1 MGLFLLV
8 FEWYVKP
15 CHLKKSSRS
24 CTSFHASEGRF
35 QNCVVFC
42 VHKTCVKKAYVKK
55 ACVKKAY
62 VKGKS
67 IYARKMR
74 AHASKWKAVHLSLHL
89 RDCGMHVK
97 ALKKRASGNITTI
110 SYLLT
115 WVDKNV
121 TVQIQLKSVCASVNE
136 KPWTRNTCTHRISV
150 ACRCI
155 QFKFLAAEVKKHI
168 YKYIYLYRAHYITF
182 NSVSLMLVI
191 IIEFI
196 FSL

>member
-15 CHLKKSSRS
+15 CQLKKSSRS

-42 VHKTCVKKAYVKK
+42 VHKTCVNK

-97 ALKKRASGNITTI
+97 ALKKRASGNITAI
-110 SYLLT
+110 SYLFT

-136 KPWTRNTCTHRISV
+136 KT
-150 ACRCI
+150 
-155 QFKFLAAEVKKHI
+155 
-168 YKYIYLYRAHYITF
+168 
-182 NSVSLMLVI
+182 
-191 IIEFI
+191 
-196 FSL
+196 

>member
-1 MGLFLLV
+1 MLV

-15 CHLKKSSRS
+15 CQLKKSSRS

-42 VHKTCVKKAYVKK
+42 VHKTCVKKAYVKKACVKK

-110 SYLLT
+110 SYLFT

-121 TVQIQLKSVCASVNE
+121 TVQIRLRKRERETVNE
-136 KPWTRNTCTHRISV
+136 KHVHTSYTCGMPVHSV
-150 ACRCI
+150 
-155 QFKFLAAEVKKHI
+155 
-168 YKYIYLYRAHYITF
+168 
-182 NSVSLMLVI
+182 
-191 IIEFI
+191 
-196 FSL
+196 

>member
-1 MGLFLLV
+1 MFHFH
-8 FEWYVKP
+8 FE
-15 CHLKKSSRS
+15 CHLDVSKDDLMLLKEFKLREKRGGGFFS
-24 CTSFHASEGRF
+24 
-35 QNCVVFC
+35 
-42 VHKTCVKKAYVKK
+42 VHKTYVNKACVKK

-97 ALKKRASGNITTI
+97 TLKKRASGNITTI
-110 SYLLT
+110 SYLFT

-136 KPWTRNTCTHRISV
+136 KP
-150 ACRCI
+150 
-155 QFKFLAAEVKKHI
+155 
-168 YKYIYLYRAHYITF
+168 
-182 NSVSLMLVI
+182 
-191 IIEFI
+191 
-196 FSL
+196 